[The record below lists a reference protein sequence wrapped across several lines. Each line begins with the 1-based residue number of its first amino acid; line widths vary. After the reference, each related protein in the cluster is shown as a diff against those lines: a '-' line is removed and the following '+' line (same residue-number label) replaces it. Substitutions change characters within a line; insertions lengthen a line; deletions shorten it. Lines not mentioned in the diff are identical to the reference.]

1 MEITTV
7 TEGIVRR
14 KNLLCNIY
22 FVNCNRKRTQKV
34 MIFELTAMT
43 CTFAEQVKNLLWIQ
57 CESRGKKVHRGSKF
71 NDILGCYFCFLYSNF
86 IRMFFLS
93 PYIEIQFQNSS
104 DNGFACNGGFCSQ
117 CASNDEGGRHASV
130 CDDYGAT
137 V

>member
-1 MEITTV
+1 MRAEAKKSTGAQNLMTYLAV
-7 TEGIVRR
+7 TSV
-14 KNLLCNIY
+14 
-22 FVNCNRKRTQKV
+22 
-34 MIFELTAMT
+34 
-43 CTFAEQVKNLLWIQ
+43 
-57 CESRGKKVHRGSKF
+57 S
-71 NDILGCYFCFLYSNF
+71 LYSNF